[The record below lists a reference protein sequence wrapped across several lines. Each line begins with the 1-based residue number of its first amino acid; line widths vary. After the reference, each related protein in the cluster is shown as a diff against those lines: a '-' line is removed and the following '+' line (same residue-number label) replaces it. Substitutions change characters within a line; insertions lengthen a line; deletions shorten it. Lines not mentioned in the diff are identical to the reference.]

1 MTEMRLF
8 SSKQNVCFAGQ
19 LIEGQNIERLDQS
32 EPFLHFD
39 VMSNLSVDQMIGK
52 KHSWFFWHKLYFN
65 FFLFNMRTI
74 FSPVSGA
81 T

>member
-52 KHSWFFWHKLYFN
+52 KNTVGFIGTNCILIFFCL
-65 FFLFNMRTI
+65 T
-74 FSPVSGA
+74 
-81 T
+81 